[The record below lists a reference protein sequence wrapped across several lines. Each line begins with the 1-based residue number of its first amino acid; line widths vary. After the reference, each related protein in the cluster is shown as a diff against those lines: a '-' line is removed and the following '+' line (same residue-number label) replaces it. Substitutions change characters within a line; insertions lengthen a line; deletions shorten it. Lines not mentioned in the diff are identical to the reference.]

1 MTTKLSIGSGAWIE
15 RFGTTAIIA
24 WWLLAVGG
32 ILL

>member
-1 MTTKLSIGSGAWIE
+1 MTTNLSISSGAWAE

-24 WWLLAVGG
+24 WWILAVGG